1 MEKQMKYIIKNMR
14 ASMTNQSQ
22 TIRNCLSGTF
32 LTGLFLF
39 SVSCSQTGQSR
50 TELEGAPVLNQA
62 IFNSA
67 EEANKTF
74 ELALKNNDIKLLQEI
89 LGANYQ
95 EVLPVD
101 TVSNEDVKKYIA
113 AWEKE
118 HVLLADGDKKR
129 LIAVGVEQWVMP
141 IPIVLGAS
149 GWYFDIQEG
158 LERMRIRRIGRNE
171 LSAIQAVLAYYD
183 AQKEYAELDRNNDG
197 VLEYAQKFISTS
209 GARDGLYWESNS
221 ENTLSP
227 LGPLFA
233 ERIPE
238 KAYHGYY
245 YKILTAQGEYAKGG
259 AYSYLQGNNMKLGF
273 ALVAWPEE
281 YGESGVISFL
291 VSHEGVVY
299 EQDLGEDSAS
309 VAGNMSTFNP
319 SPNWKPVD
327 EVDNP

>member
-1 MEKQMKYIIKNMR
+1 
-14 ASMTNQSQ
+14 MTNQSQ
-22 TIRNCLSGTF
+22 TIRNCLSGVF

-50 TELEGAPVLNQA
+50 TELEVSPVLSQA
-62 IFNSA
+62 VFNSA
-67 EEANKTF
+67 EEADNTF

-129 LIAVGVEQWVMP
+129 LIAVGVEQWIMP
-141 IPIVLGAS
+141 IPIILGAS
-149 GWYFDIQEG
+149 GWHFDIQDG

-171 LSAIQAVLAYYD
+171 LAAIQAVLAYYD
-183 AQKEYAELDRNNDG
+183 AQMEYVELDRNNDG
-197 VLEYAQKFISTS
+197 ISEYAQKFISTS
-209 GARDGLYWESNS
+209 GAYDGLYWESNS

-233 ERIPE
+233 ERTLGNG
-238 KAYHGYY
+238 YHGYY
-245 YKILTAQGEYAKGG
+245 YKILTAQGEHAKGG

-291 VSHEGVVY
+291 VSHEGVAY
-299 EQDLGEDSAS
+299 EQDLGEESAS
-309 VAGNMSTFNP
+309 VAESMSTFNP
-319 SPNWKPVD
+319 SPNWKSVD
-327 EVDNP
+327 KVYTP

>member
-1 MEKQMKYIIKNMR
+1 MKYIIKGIR
-14 ASMTNQSQ
+14 ATMTNQPRTMS
-22 TIRNCLSGTF
+22 NCLSGIF

-39 SVSCSQTGQSR
+39 SVSCSQTGQPR
-50 TELEGAPVLNQA
+50 TELEASSALNQA
-62 IFNSA
+62 IFTSA
-67 EEANKTF
+67 VEADNTF

-89 LGANYQ
+89 LGDNYQ

-101 TVSNEDVKKYIA
+101 TVSNEGVQKYIA
-113 AWEKE
+113 AWEQE

-209 GARDGLYWESNS
+209 GAHDGLYWESNS

-233 ERIPE
+233 GHTPGNG
-238 KAYHGYY
+238 YHGYY
-245 YKILTAQGEYAKGG
+245 YKILTAQGEHAKGG

-273 ALVAWPEE
+273 ALLAWPEE

-299 EQDLGEDSAS
+299 EQDLGKESAS
-309 VAGNMSTFNP
+309 VAENMLTFNP
-319 SPNWKPVD
+319 SSNWVLVD

>member
-1 MEKQMKYIIKNMR
+1 MKYIIKNIR
-14 ASMTNQSQ
+14 VTMTNQSR
-22 TIRNCLSGTF
+22 TMSNCLSGIF
-32 LTGLFLF
+32 FTGLFLF
-39 SVSCSQTGQSR
+39 SVSCSQTGQPR
-50 TELEGAPVLNQA
+50 TELEASPALNQA
-62 IFNSA
+62 IFTSA
-67 EEANKTF
+67 EEADNTF

-101 TVSNEDVKKYIA
+101 TISNEGVQKYIA

-197 VLEYAQKFISTS
+197 VLEYSQKFISTS
-209 GARDGLYWESNS
+209 GAHDGLYWESNS

-227 LGPLFA
+227 LGSLFA
-233 ERIPE
+233 ERTPGNG
-238 KAYHGYY
+238 YHGYY
-245 YKILTAQGEYAKGG
+245 YKILTAQGEDAKGG

-299 EQDLGEDSAS
+299 EQDLGKESES
-309 VAGNMSTFNP
+309 VAENMLTFNP
-319 SPNWKPVD
+319 SSNWKPVD

>member
-1 MEKQMKYIIKNMR
+1 MKYIIKNIR
-14 ASMTNQSQ
+14 VTMTNQSR
-22 TIRNCLSGTF
+22 TMSNCLSGIF

-39 SVSCSQTGQSR
+39 SVSCSQTGQPR
-50 TELEGAPVLNQA
+50 TELEASPALNQA
-62 IFNSA
+62 TFTSA
-67 EEANKTF
+67 EEADNTF

-101 TVSNEDVKKYIA
+101 TVSNEGVQKYIA

-141 IPIVLGAS
+141 IPIVLGES

-183 AQKEYAELDRNNDG
+183 AQKEYAELDHNNDG

-209 GARDGLYWESNS
+209 GERDGLYWENNS

-245 YKILTAQGEYAKGG
+245 YKILTAQGEHAKGG

-273 ALVAWPEE
+273 ALLAWPEE

-299 EQDLGEDSAS
+299 EQDLGRESAS
-309 VAGNMSTFNP
+309 VAENISTFNP
-319 SPNWKPVD
+319 SSNWKPVD

>member
-1 MEKQMKYIIKNMR
+1 
-14 ASMTNQSQ
+14 MTNQSQ

>member
-1 MEKQMKYIIKNMR
+1 M
-14 ASMTNQSQ
+14 
-22 TIRNCLSGTF
+22 RNCLSKIF

-50 TELEGAPVLNQA
+50 TELGESPVLSQTV
-62 IFNSA
+62 FNSA
-67 EEANKTF
+67 EEANNTF
-74 ELALKNNDIKLLQEI
+74 ESALKNNDIKLLKEI
-89 LGANYQ
+89 LGADYQ
-95 EVLPVD
+95 EILPVD
-101 TVSNEDVKKYIA
+101 TVSNEDVQKYIT

-149 GWYFDIQEG
+149 GWYFDIKNG

-171 LSAIQAVLAYYD
+171 LSAMQAVLAYYD
-183 AQKEYAELDRNNDG
+183 AQMEYVELDRNNDG
-197 VLEYAQKFISTS
+197 VLEYAQKFISTL
-209 GARDGLYWESNS
+209 GAHDGLYWESNS

-233 ERIPE
+233 ERTLGNG
-238 KAYHGYY
+238 YHGYY
-245 YKILTAQGEYAKGG
+245 YKILTAQEDHAQGG

-281 YGESGVISFL
+281 YGESGVMSFL
-291 VSHEGVVY
+291 VSHEGIIY
-299 EQDLGEDSAS
+299 EQDLGEDSANI
-309 VAGNMSTFNP
+309 VENMPTFNP
-319 SPNWKPVD
+319 DSNWKTVD
-327 EVDNP
+327 EVYKP